1 MRKMKII
8 KNINERLTYGE
19 GDFCYG
25 GDEKI
30 KKVLSESPVKL
41 PDDYIE
47 FLRSISGDKNVGIG
61 FQVDKGGAMI
71 FIWSAEVALEK
82 RNREFNY
89 SFNKDFMNCTWMIGD
104 DVGDLIY
111 FYGEGNGGFGIYRA
125 EAGALDI
132 NDSDKIA
139 DSLTEFLVEG
149 VGIDVAITL

>member
-1 MRKMKII
+1 M
-8 KNINERLTYGE
+8 NILDKLNERLAIVEGKVCHGGE
-19 GDFCYG
+19 DY
-25 GDEKI
+25 I
-30 KKVLSESPVKL
+30 KKILRESPVNL

-111 FYGEGNGGFGIYRA
+111 FYGEGKGGFGIYRA

>member
-1 MRKMKII
+1 
-8 KNINERLTYGE
+8 
-19 GDFCYG
+19 
-25 GDEKI
+25 
-30 KKVLSESPVKL
+30 
-41 PDDYIE
+41 
-47 FLRSISGDKNVGIG
+47 
-61 FQVDKGGAMI
+61 
-71 FIWSAEVALEK
+71 
-82 RNREFNY
+82 
-89 SFNKDFMNCTWMIGD
+89 MNCTWMIGD